1 MSAHADQNQGFGNFP
16 SAGLNRAA
24 TDGPDAV
31 PGNLTNLV
39 EANRAFDHRLQAS
52 RPPKCSGVRLQVDN
66 SGRTRRNLSCHD
78 RSKSSC
84 RLFIFSGGRML
95 WTSLS

>member
-31 PGNLTNLV
+31 PGNLQT
-39 EANRAFDHRLQAS
+39 
-52 RPPKCSGVRLQVDN
+52 
-66 SGRTRRNLSCHD
+66 
-78 RSKSSC
+78 
-84 RLFIFSGGRML
+84 
-95 WTSLS
+95 